1 MKALIK
7 SFRYAGRGII
17 FCLKNER
24 NMRIHVSAAFYLF
37 LFLPFFELTRGQT
50 ALLLLTVAVVMA
62 AEAVNT
68 SIEAIVNRL
77 LPSYDQLA
85 RVAKDAAAGAV
96 LLCAFFS
103 ALIGLLLLWQP
114 AAFSG
119 IYAFFADYPALLAA
133 LAFFLTITFCFVFGG
148 FGFLR
153 KIIKRLRFN
162 KRKM

>member
-1 MKALIK
+1 MRVLIK
-7 SFRYAGRGII
+7 SFRYAGRGVV

-24 NMRIHVSAAFYLF
+24 NMRVHVTAAFYIL

-68 SIEAIVNRL
+68 SVEAIVNRL

-85 RVAKDAAAGAV
+85 RVAKDTAAGAV

-103 ALIGLLLLWQP
+103 VFIGFLLLWQP
-114 AAFSG
+114 EAFAA
-119 IYAFFADYPALLAA
+119 IYAFFAAYPALIAVLLLLLCASC
-133 LAFFLTITFCFVFGG
+133 CFIFGG
-148 FGFLR
+148 FGFFKR
-153 KIIKRLRFN
+153 IIKRRRFN
-162 KRKM
+162 KR